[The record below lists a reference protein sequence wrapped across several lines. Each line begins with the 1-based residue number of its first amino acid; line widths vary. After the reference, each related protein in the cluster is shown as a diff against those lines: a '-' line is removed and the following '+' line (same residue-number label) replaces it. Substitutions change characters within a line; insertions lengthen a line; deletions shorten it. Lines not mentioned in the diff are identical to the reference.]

1 MAASPIQLSDGYLTT
16 ILANKA
22 ILRNFPGVVSVSQ
35 GLKHAGCQSCGA
47 RSAAVALQYQ
57 RLREYIASL
66 PSDKL
71 KELKT
76 MLGVGDRQFATFIG
90 TGRSSRKVLI

>member
-1 MAASPIQLSDGYLTT
+1 MSKTPIQLSDGYLTT
-16 ILANKA
+16 ILTSKA
-22 ILRNFPGVVSVSQ
+22 ILRNFPGVSLCSRVLNTPAVSPVEPALRLWLSSTN
-35 GLKHAGCQSCGA
+35 GCGSTSPA
-47 RSAAVALQYQ
+47 
-57 RLREYIASL
+57 L

-76 MLGVGDRQFATFIG
+76 MLGVGDRQFVTYVG